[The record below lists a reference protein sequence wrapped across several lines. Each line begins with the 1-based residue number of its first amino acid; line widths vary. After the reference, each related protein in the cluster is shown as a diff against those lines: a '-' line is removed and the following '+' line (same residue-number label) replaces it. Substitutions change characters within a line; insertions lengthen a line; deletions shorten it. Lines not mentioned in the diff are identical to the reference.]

1 MRLRRNARFISEINM
16 TPVIDIVFQL
26 LTFFML
32 TSTFIKSSAIN
43 VDLPTSKTSDA
54 QPVREVTVVLFKDGR
69 ITVNNQPVAKT
80 SLSSLISQ
88 YAKENSELV
97 VTVQG
102 DKRVDYGMLIEVM
115 DAVRQAGVKRLSLAT
130 IYKEE

>member
-1 MRLRRNARFISEINM
+1 MRFRRNSRLISEINM

-43 VDLPTSKTSDA
+43 VDLPASKTSDA
-54 QPVREVTVVLFKDGR
+54 QPVREVTVVLYRDGK
-69 ITVNNQPVAKT
+69 ITVNNQPVQKENLRSFVA
-80 SLSSLISQ
+80 Q
-88 YAKENSELV
+88 YAKEDSELV

-102 DKRVDYGMLIEVM
+102 DKRVDYGLLIEVM

>member
-1 MRLRRNARFISEINM
+1 MRFRRNNRLISEINM

-43 VDLPTSKTSDA
+43 VDLPVSKTSDA
-54 QPVREVTVVLFKDGR
+54 QPVREVTVVLYRDGR
-69 ITVNNQPVAKT
+69 ITVNNQPIQKAN
-80 SLSSLISQ
+80 LRNLIVQ
-88 YAKENSELV
+88 YAKEDSELV

-102 DKRVDYGMLIEVM
+102 DKRVDYGLLIEVM
-115 DAVRQAGVKRLSLAT
+115 DAIRQAGVKRLSLAT

>member
-1 MRLRRNARFISEINM
+1 MRFRRNSRLISEINM

-54 QPVREVTVVLFKDGR
+54 QPVREVTVVLYRDGK
-69 ITVNNQPVAKT
+69 ITVNNQPIQKEGLRTFIA
-80 SLSSLISQ
+80 Q
-88 YAKENSELV
+88 YVKEDSELV

-102 DKRVDYGMLIEVM
+102 DKRVDYGLLIEVM

>member
-1 MRLRRNARFISEINM
+1 MRFRRNAKFISEINM

-54 QPVREVTVVLFKDGR
+54 QPVREVVVVLYKDGR
-69 ITVNNQPVAKT
+69 ITVNNQPVQKNAIT
-80 SLSSLISQ
+80 SFISK
-88 YAKENSELV
+88 YAQQDSELV

-102 DKRVDYGMLIEVM
+102 DKRLDYGLLIEVM

-130 IYKEE
+130 IYKED

>member
-1 MRLRRNARFISEINM
+1 MRFRRNSRLISEINM

-54 QPVREVTVVLFKDGR
+54 QPVREVTVVLTREGK
-69 ITVNNQPVAKT
+69 ITVNNQPVTRENLT
-80 SLSSLISQ
+80 SFIAQ
-88 YAKENSELV
+88 YAKQDSELV

-102 DKRVDYGMLIEVM
+102 DKRVDYGLLIEVM

>member
-1 MRLRRNARFISEINM
+1 MRFRRNSRLISEINM

-54 QPVREVTVVLFKDGR
+54 QPVREVTVVLYRDGK
-69 ITVNNQPVAKT
+69 ITVNNQPVQKENLRSFVA
-80 SLSSLISQ
+80 Q
-88 YAKENSELV
+88 YAKEDSELV

-102 DKRVDYGMLIEVM
+102 DKRVDYGLLIEVM

>member
-1 MRLRRNARFISEINM
+1 MRFRRNSRLISDINM

-43 VDLPTSKTSDA
+43 VDLPASKTSDA
-54 QPVREVTVVLFKDGR
+54 QPVREVTVVLYRDGK
-69 ITVNNQPVAKT
+69 ITVNNQPVQKENLRSFVA
-80 SLSSLISQ
+80 Q
-88 YAKENSELV
+88 YAKEDSELV

-102 DKRVDYGMLIEVM
+102 DKRVDYGLLIEVM

>member
-1 MRLRRNARFISEINM
+1 M

-80 SLSSLISQ
+80 SLTSLISQ
-88 YAKENSELV
+88 YAKENSDLV

>member
-1 MRLRRNARFISEINM
+1 MRFRRNAKFISEINM

-43 VDLPTSKTSDA
+43 VDLPSSKTSDA
-54 QPVREVTVVLFKDGR
+54 QPVREVVVVLYKDGR
-69 ITVNNQPVAKT
+69 ITVNNQPVQKNAIT
-80 SLSSLISQ
+80 SFISK
-88 YAKENSELV
+88 YAQQDSELV

-102 DKRVDYGMLIEVM
+102 DKRVDYGLLIEVM

-130 IYKEE
+130 IYKED